1 MTDRVS
7 GNPQHGAPEGAHE
20 APHRGL
26 PVRPHPADEGRE
38 RPATSPGWSPTA
50 WKAKGAQ
57 R

>member
-1 MTDRVS
+1 MTDRLS
-7 GNPQHGAPEGAHE
+7 GNPHPPHGQSHEAAE

-38 RPATSPGWSPTA
+38 RPPSGWSPTA
-50 WKAKGAQ
+50 WKARGK

>member
-7 GNPQHGAPEGAHE
+7 GNPHSSPHEGGQE

-26 PVRPHPADEGRE
+26 PVRPHPADEARE
-38 RPATSPGWSPTA
+38 RPASGWSPTA
-50 WKAKGAQ
+50 WKSKGEQ